1 MEKIISL
8 EGLNRLGIRILNK
21 VTSNLS
27 TAELEEK
34 SPDAK
39 RAEILENPGL
49 FSRQVSTYSLYDI
62 GERSPQIHIYPS
74 DIFEN

>member
-21 VTSNLS
+21 ITSNLS

-49 FSRQVSTYSLYDI
+49 FSRQVST
-62 GERSPQIHIYPS
+62 
-74 DIFEN
+74 